1 MSIKLKKSQSLAAE
15 LLAQGYKSNAVAERL
30 HIRPETISRWRQDRV
45 FNELVDNIHLGIC
58 TEILNKQMLLL
69 SQSQDAIVNAL
80 ENKDISSEFKANL
93 GVKCLN
99 VDGGSNTFQDRVDN
113 YYSRKISSEKA
124 SNDVLK
130 KFLDIMQGIIMLD
143 RFGDKLTDIEYR
155 NRVKEI
161 IAIENRK
168 YKKENLS

>member
-1 MSIKLKKSQSLAAE
+1 MSIKLNKNQSLAAE
-15 LLAQGYKSNAVAERL
+15 LLAHGYKSIAVAERL
-30 HIRPETISRWRQDRV
+30 NIRPETISRWKQERE

-69 SQSQDAIVNAL
+69 GQSQDAIVNAL
-80 ENKDISSEFKANL
+80 ENKDISCEFKANL

-99 VDGGSNTFQDRVDN
+99 IYGGSNTFQDRVDN

-124 SNDVLK
+124 SNDVFK
-130 KFLDIMQGIIMLD
+130 RFLDIMQGIVMLD
-143 RFGDKLTDIEYR
+143 RFGEKLSDVEYR
-155 NRVKEI
+155 YRVKEI

-168 YKKENLS
+168 YKKI

>member
-1 MSIKLKKSQSLAAE
+1 MSLKLKKSQSLAAE
-15 LLAQGYKSNAVAERL
+15 LLAQGYKSNVVAERL
-30 HIRPETISRWRQDRV
+30 NIRPETISRWKQEREFKD
-45 FNELVDNIHLGIC
+45 LVDNIHLDIC
-58 TEILNKQMLLL
+58 TQILNKQMLLL
-69 SQSQDAIVNAL
+69 GQSQDAIVNAL
-80 ENKDISSEFKANL
+80 ENKNTSCEFKANL

-99 VDGGSNTFQDRVDN
+99 IYGGSNTFQDRVDN

-130 KFLDIMQGIIMLD
+130 KFLDIMQGIIMLE

-168 YKKENLS
+168 YKKEISS